1 MEAPTRA
8 GVDLRPSP
16 EHELIRQTVR
26 EFAQRRL
33 RPIAKQIDATHQWPA
48 ELAREMGE
56 LGLMGMNFPEA
67 AGGAGTDMVSY
78 CIAIEELSR
87 VCASTGVI
95 CSVNNSLSGW
105 PLYTYGNADQHERYL
120 RDMLAG
126 KRLGAYGLTEP
137 NAGSDVVSMQTTA
150 VKSPGG
156 RSYVLN
162 GQKLFITNA
171 GLAETYVVFAQTDKA
186 ASHKGQTA
194 FLLEKGMSGFRI
206 GKPEDKLGIRGA
218 PCCPLFFEDVDVPS
232 ENVLGPVGEGFKV
245 AMKTL
250 DGGRLGIAS
259 QALGIAVG
267 AYEASLAYAQ
277 ERKQFGK
284 PIGSNQAIQWKLADM
299 ATRIDA
305 ARLLIHRAAQ
315 LKDLKAPYSKE
326 AAMAKVYA
334 SETAMWTAAEAV
346 QIHGGNGY
354 TKDYPVERAFR
365 DAKITEIYEGTS
377 EIQRMVIANNLLKGA

>member
-1 MEAPTRA
+1 M
-8 GVDLRPSP
+8 DLSEGA
-16 EHELIRQTVR
+16 EHQLIRQTVR
-26 EFAQRRL
+26 EFAERRL
-33 RPIAKQIDATHQWPA
+33 APQAKRFDETHQWDA
-48 ELAREMGE
+48 ALAREMGD
-56 LGLMGMNFPEA
+56 LGLMGMNFPEEK
-67 AGGAGTDMVSY
+67 GGAGTDMVSY

-87 VCASTGVI
+87 ACAATGVI

-105 PLYTYGNADQHERYL
+105 PLFTYGNAEQHERYL
-120 RDMLAG
+120 KPMLQG
-126 KRLGAYGLTEP
+126 RKLGAYGLTEP
-137 NAGSDVVSMQTTA
+137 NAGSDVVSMQTAA
-150 VKSPGG
+150 VKSGKG
-156 RSYVLN
+156 WTLN

-186 ASHKGQTA
+186 AGHKGQTA
-194 FLLEKGMSGFRI
+194 FLVEKGMNGFRI
-206 GKPEDKLGIRGA
+206 GKPEDKLGIRAA
-218 PCCPLFFEDVDVPS
+218 PCCPLFFENVEVPA

-259 QALGIAVG
+259 QALGIAVA

-277 ERKQFGK
+277 ERKQFGR

-315 LKDLKAPYSKE
+315 LKDAKAPYSKE
-326 AAMAKVYA
+326 ASMAKVYA
-334 SETAMWTAAEAV
+334 SETAMWAATEAIQV
-346 QIHGGNGY
+346 HGGNGY
-354 TKDYPVERAFR
+354 TKDYPVERHFR

>member
-1 MEAPTRA
+1 
-8 GVDLRPSP
+8 VDLRPSP
-16 EHELIRQTVR
+16 EHDLIRQTVR
-26 EFAQRRL
+26 EFAERRL
-33 RPIAKQIDATHQWPA
+33 RPLAKRIDETHQWPA

-56 LGLMGMNFPEA
+56 LGLMGMNFPTEK
-67 AGGAGTDMVSY
+67 GGAGTDMVSY

-105 PLYTYGNADQHERYL
+105 PLATYGDDDQHARYL
-120 RDMLAG
+120 TDMLAG

-150 VKSPGG
+150 TKTAGG
-156 RSYVLN
+156 RGWTLN

-186 ASHKGQTA
+186 AAHKGQTA
-194 FLLEKGMSGFRI
+194 FILEKGQAGFRI

-218 PCCPLFFEDVDVPS
+218 PCCPLFFEDVEVPQ
-232 ENVLGPVGEGFKV
+232 ENVLGPVGEGFKI

-299 ATRIDA
+299 ATRIEA
-305 ARLLIHRAAQ
+305 ARLLIHKAAQ

-334 SETAMWTAAEAV
+334 SETAMWAATEAV

>member
-1 MEAPTRA
+1 MAIDFTLSNEQR
-8 GVDLRPSP
+8 
-16 EHELIRQTVR
+16 ELQANAR
-26 EFAQRRL
+26 EFA
-33 RPIAKQIDATHQWPA
+33 
-48 ELAREMGE
+48 
-56 LGLMGMNFPEA
+56 
-67 AGGAGTDMVSY
+67 
-78 CIAIEELSR
+78 
-87 VCASTGVI
+87 
-95 CSVNNSLSGW
+95 
-105 PLYTYGNADQHERYL
+105 
-120 RDMLAG
+120 
-126 KRLGAYGLTEP
+126 
-137 NAGSDVVSMQTTA
+137 
-150 VKSPGG
+150 
-156 RSYVLN
+156 
-162 GQKLFITNA
+162 
-171 GLAETYVVFAQTDKA
+171 
-186 ASHKGQTA
+186 
-194 FLLEKGMSGFRI
+194 
-206 GKPEDKLGIRGA
+206 
-218 PCCPLFFEDVDVPS
+218 

-334 SETAMWTAAEAV
+334 SETAMWAATEAV

-377 EIQRMVIANNLLKGA
+377 EIQRMVIANNLLKG

>member
-1 MEAPTRA
+1 M
-8 GVDLRPSP
+8 DLRPSA
-16 EHELIRQTVR
+16 EHDLIRQTVR
-26 EFAQRRL
+26 EFAERRL
-33 RPIAKQIDATHQWPA
+33 RPLAKQIDETHHWPA
-48 ELAREMGE
+48 ELAGEMGD
-56 LGLMGMNFPEA
+56 LGLMGMNFPTEL
-67 AGGAGTDMVSY
+67 GGAGADMVSY

-105 PLYTYGNADQHERYL
+105 PLATYGNADQHERYL
-120 RDMLAG
+120 RPMLAG
-126 KRLGAYGLTEP
+126 KKLGAYGLTEP

-150 VKSPGG
+150 TKSGKG
-156 RSYVLN
+156 WTLN

-171 GLAETYVVFAQTDKA
+171 GLAETYVVFAQTDKTA
-186 ASHKGQTA
+186 AHKGQTA
-194 FLLEKGMSGFRI
+194 FLLEKGMSGFGI

-218 PCCPLFFEDVDVPS
+218 PCCPLFFENVEVPA
-232 ENVLGPVGEGFKV
+232 ENVLGPVGDGFKV

-299 ATRIDA
+299 ATRIEA
-305 ARLLIHRAAQ
+305 SRLLIHKAAQ

-326 AAMAKVYA
+326 AAMAKVFA
-334 SETAMWTAAEAV
+334 SETAMWAATEAV

-377 EIQRMVIANNLLKGA
+377 EIQRMVIANNLLKGV